1 MTPVNTSIGQPGPI
15 IVIPA
20 RTGYGGF
27 RLYDLRGE
35 PHPPGWYKD
44 REMAQAVARLLNA
57 EAAEESTP
65 ATMERVA

>member
-1 MTPVNTSIGQPGPI
+1 MTPVSSTPRPGPI
-15 IVIPA
+15 IVVPA

-35 PHPPGWYKD
+35 PHPTGWYRD
-44 REMAQAVARLLNA
+44 REMAQGVARLLNA

-65 ATMERVA
+65 ATPKRVA